1 MDVISL
7 LQRFPLFARL
17 AMEDVQ
23 EIAKKTKLHRYQKGH
38 VIIEENSKDDRLFI
52 VVEGKVQVIKGLG
65 RRNEKILHV
74 FGQFDYFGEL
84 ALIDELERS
93 ASVVAMMTTEA
104 LTIDRWNLL
113 ETIRRNPEL
122 AIDMLKEM
130 SWRLRATTNVI
141 LSTIGTL
148 EAICIKCH
156 RIYDRK
162 NEWVPLGKY
171 VEDYSESHIKHSL
184 CPGCSKKRMPQFY
197 RR

>member
-7 LQRFPLFARL
+7 LQKVPLFSRIAK
-17 AMEDVQ
+17 EDV
-23 EIAKKTKLHRYQKGH
+23 EDIAKKTKLHRFKKGH

-52 VVEGKVQVIKGLG
+52 VVEGKVQVVKGLG
-65 RRNEKILHV
+65 RKNEKILHV

-93 ASVVAMMTTEA
+93 ASVVAVVTTEA
-104 LTIDRWNLL
+104 LTIDRWNLH

-122 AIDMLKEM
+122 GIDMLKEM

-141 LSTIGTL
+141 FNTIGNL

-156 RIYDRK
+156 RIYDK
-162 NEWVPLGKY
+162 QNDWVPLAKY
-171 VEDYSESHIKHSL
+171 VEDYSGSYIKHAL
-184 CPGCSKKRMPQFY
+184 CPDCSKKRMPQFY
-197 RR
+197 RD